1 MKRIQSY
8 WRGAE
13 MELLD
18 IVDEKGNPTGET
30 VPREVAHREG
40 IRHRTAHVWIFSQT
54 RRRSA
59 DPFCRNGATIRIQIR
74 AVMTFQVPV
83 IFLQGVIIFLPR
95 CGS

>member
-1 MKRIQSY
+1 
-8 WRGAE
+8 

-40 IRHRTAHVWIFSQT
+40 IRHRTAHVWIF
-54 RRRSA
+54 RRR
-59 DPFCRNGATIRIQIR
+59 GGVVQILLQTIRIQIR